1 MNITQI
7 LSVQKIISGSCYY
20 SNEEASHIQ
29 TDFLYASPSNSAG
42 GAGED
47 TGKSD
52 TDAPQASDDKRRKQ
66 DNTGRAE
73 GEDVT
78 NQEKDQ
84 REEASITE
92 PDTNLTG
99 DTGNLDI
106 GQTDLGASG
115 TGAEDL

>member
-7 LSVQKIISGSCYY
+7 RLVQKITSVPCNY
-20 SNEEASHIQ
+20 SSMEVSQVQ
-29 TDFLYASPSNSAG
+29 TDLLYASPSNSAG

-47 TGKSD
+47 TGKPD
-52 TDAPQASDDKRRKQ
+52 TDAPQASDDKRQKQ

-78 NQEKDQ
+78 NQAKDQ
-84 REEASITE
+84 RDEASITE